1 MTWTNLTASE
11 ELRLTGAV
19 TGERLEKLLDC
30 EAQVEKLDD
39 VGTHID
45 EALAQFPKEDFI
57 GEHKKRLLVLRNKLR
72 GDRRAELDEILE
84 ALDDLAGEI
93 TNSADYGR
101 EELNLARAALS
112 ES

>member
-30 EAQVEKLDD
+30 EVRVEAVD
-39 VGTHID
+39 GIGAHID

-57 GEHKKRLLVLRNKLR
+57 G
-72 GDRRAELDEILE
+72 
-84 ALDDLAGEI
+84 
-93 TNSADYGR
+93 
-101 EELNLARAALS
+101 
-112 ES
+112 

>member
-30 EAQVEKLDD
+30 EVRVEAVD
-39 VGTHID
+39 GIGAHID
-45 EALAQFPKEDFI
+45 EALAQFPGEDFI
-57 GEHKKRLLVLRNKLR
+57 EEHKKRLLVLRNKLR

-84 ALDDLAGEI
+84 ALDDLSSEI

-101 EELNLARAALS
+101 EELNQARAALS